1 MLGSSGAFAVEHLK
15 IDCIYMRFFGLV
27 VLLTCFISIGHAET
41 TKSGIPAELEIQI
54 KKLTELLSDS
64 YGSSPSK
71 SWEVQAISLNSIAVN
86 FLAIFTLEGY
96 TGGNGWT
103 QYLAVFEFGE
113 GENGKPDSYP
123 LVDFMPVG
131 GKGCRTIPK
140 LDVKTTYLN
149 THGDK
154 VFTLDVLEN
163 TENDAPNFP
172 TRKSTADITLKN
184 GRLTEQNQKCQ
195 GAWD

>member
-1 MLGSSGAFAVEHLK
+1 MSGGAGAFVVEYLK
-15 IDCIYMRFFGLV
+15 NGCIYMKLSGLI
-27 VLLTCFISIGHAET
+27 VLLVCFISIAHAET
-41 TKSGIPAELEIQI
+41 AKPGIPAALEVQI

-64 YGSSPSK
+64 HGSSPSEF
-71 SWEVQAISLNSIAVN
+71 WQVQAVSRNSVAVN
-86 FLAIFTLEGY
+86 FLALFTLEGY
-96 TGGNGWT
+96 MYGNGWT
-103 QYLAVFEFGE
+103 QYLAVFEFAE

-140 LDVKTTYLN
+140 LDVKTAYPN
-149 THGDK
+149 NYGDK
-154 VFTLDVLEN
+154 IFTLDVLES

-172 TRKSTADITLKN
+172 TKKSTLDITLKY
-184 GRLTEQNQKCQ
+184 GRLTEQNQKCH

>member
-1 MLGSSGAFAVEHLK
+1 
-15 IDCIYMRFFGLV
+15 MRLPGIV
-27 VLLTCFISIGHAET
+27 VLLACFISIAHAET
-41 TKSGIPAELEIQI
+41 AKPVIPVALETQI
-54 KKLTELLSDS
+54 KKLAELLSDS

-71 SWEVQAISLNSIAVN
+71 SWEVQAVSRNSIAVN
-86 FLAIFTLEGY
+86 FLALFTLEGY

-131 GKGCRTIPK
+131 GNGCRTIPK
-140 LDVKTTYLN
+140 LDVKTTFPNNY
-149 THGDK
+149 GDK
-154 VFTLDVLEN
+154 IFTLDVLEN

-172 TRKSTADITLKN
+172 TKKSTIDITLKY
-184 GRLTEQNQKCQ
+184 GRLNEQNQKCH